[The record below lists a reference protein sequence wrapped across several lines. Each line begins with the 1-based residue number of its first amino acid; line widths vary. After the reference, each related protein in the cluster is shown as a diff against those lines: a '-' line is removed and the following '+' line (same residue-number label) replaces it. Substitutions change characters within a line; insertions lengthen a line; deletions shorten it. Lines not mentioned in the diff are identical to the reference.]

1 MERVCFS
8 YSWQDRSL
16 TSRKAVLLLRDMSM
30 GNWEQE
36 WIFLRLRRIF
46 RLHTCPDRVSDHRA
60 WTGKSRQLLEGSDKS
75 PAGALCAKG
84 T

>member
-1 MERVCFS
+1 
-8 YSWQDRSL
+8 
-16 TSRKAVLLLRDMSM
+16 M